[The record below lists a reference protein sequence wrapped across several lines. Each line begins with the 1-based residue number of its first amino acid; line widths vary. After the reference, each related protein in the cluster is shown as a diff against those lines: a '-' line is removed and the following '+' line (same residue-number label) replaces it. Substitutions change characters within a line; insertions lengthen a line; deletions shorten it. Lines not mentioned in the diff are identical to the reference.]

1 MFWRLFQSLACSA
14 ELMTGEDSFC
24 GLLALLAEC
33 IACAVSLVLSGLI
46 SWN

>member
-1 MFWRLFQSLACSA
+1 MFWRVFQSLARSA
-14 ELMTGEDSFC
+14 ELMTGEESFC

>member
-1 MFWRLFQSLACSA
+1 MFWRLFQSLALSA

-33 IACAVSLVLSGLI
+33 VACAVSLVLSGLI